1 MIRQKTSNIQHE
13 LALHQ
18 GQEIIHSFDCLTG
31 PSKGNVL
38 TTKINPLQSNIERD
52 VRQMR
57 RILKKDTKRKPKNK
71 GENDE
76 QVTQIFLKETLTFT

>member
-13 LALHQ
+13 LTLHQ
-18 GQEIIHSFDCLTG
+18 GQEIIHSFDCSTG

-57 RILKKDTKRKPKNK
+57 RKLKRIQKKPKNK

-76 QVTQIFLKETLTFT
+76 QVTQSF